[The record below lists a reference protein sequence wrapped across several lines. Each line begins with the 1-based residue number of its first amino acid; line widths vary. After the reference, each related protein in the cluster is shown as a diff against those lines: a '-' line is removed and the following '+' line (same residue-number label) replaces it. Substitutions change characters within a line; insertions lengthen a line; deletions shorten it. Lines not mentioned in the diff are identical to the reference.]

1 MTARL
6 RAAARRLKLE
16 VDALAIARRDPR
28 VPRAARV
35 VIGLTVAYALSP
47 VDLIPDVI
55 PILGLLDD
63 VVIVPLGLWL
73 ALRMVPPEVMAEAR
87 VEADRRPPG
96 TLGLSRVGLALVI
109 AGWALAVVLTWAAWR
124 RWGPDT

>member
-6 RAAARRLKLE
+6 REAARRLALDVE
-16 VDALAIARRDPR
+16 ALALAYRDER

-55 PILGLLDD
+55 PVLGLVDELL
-63 VVIVPLGLWL
+63 IVPLGLWL
-73 ALRMVPPEVMAEAR
+73 ALRLVPPGVIEGAR
-87 VEADRRPPG
+87 ERARAGDVE
-96 TLGLSRVGLALVI
+96 TLALRQTGFRIVL
-109 AGWALAVVLTWAAWR
+109 ALWVAVVVGVWIAL
-124 RWGPDT
+124 G